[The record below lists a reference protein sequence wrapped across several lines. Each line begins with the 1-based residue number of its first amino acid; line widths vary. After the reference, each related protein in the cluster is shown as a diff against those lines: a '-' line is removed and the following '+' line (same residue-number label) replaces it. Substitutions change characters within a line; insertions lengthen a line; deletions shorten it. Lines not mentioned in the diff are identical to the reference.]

1 MNKHSDMKLARVF
14 LLVAAVA
21 IELKGVGV
29 MALFGIIG
37 SIVSLPYSWFAWSAP
52 VLFGILL
59 GVGLMA
65 LGFAV
70 YNLTKLSDG
79 ELVKRK
85 EKILLLAAL
94 LILTGTGVTT
104 LISMVSLGVVSFILY
119 EASGELSEDKKEG
132 TEEGTVKTED
142 EVSKTFTDYFNGKPF
157 NDEVTSEPEVEE
169 PSEGEEHSDDESLP
183 SITEAFDLLANGAL
197 TKEEFDVIKEAN
209 LRKLQK

>member
-1 MNKHSDMKLARVF
+1 MNKHSDMKLARMF

-21 IELKGVGV
+21 IGIKGVGV
-29 MALFGIIG
+29 MALFGIVG
-37 SIVSLPYSWFAWSAP
+37 SIVSLPYAWSAP

-79 ELVKRK
+79 ELIKRK

-119 EASGELSEDKKEG
+119 EASGGLSEDKKAG

-142 EVSKTFTDYFNGKPF
+142 EVSKTFTDYFNGKSS
-157 NDEVTSEPEVEE
+157 NDEATSESEVEE